1 MNLRPSSQLTEL
13 QVKSGLRL
21 VIADGAAAEGMA
33 TLTGGTFLMAM
44 AVSMG
49 ASNVQI
55 GVLAALP
62 TFANISQLLAI
73 WLVQR
78 FNNRRAIAVICSFF
92 ARFPLLVIGVLPLL
106 FTAGTSL
113 TVLIFLLFFHYM
125 CGAVSGA
132 SWNSWMKDLVPQKIL
147 GAYFSQ
153 RTRLTQMVNLILS
166 LVLALVL
173 DYTKKHFPASEMMLY
188 SLMFVAGGVLGM
200 IGVYLLAR
208 TPEPK
213 QLAINE
219 NVLKLISKPLK
230 HANFRKLLVFNSFW
244 QFALNLAT
252 PFFAIYMMKTI
263 GLSVSYIIG
272 LSMLSQLS
280 SIAFVKTWGT
290 YSDRYSNKTIIGVC
304 APIYVACI
312 LAWAFVPASAT
323 HVFTLPMLVT
333 IHLLMG
339 LSTAGINLSISN
351 IALKLAP
358 AEDAIAFIAARNM
371 IVALIP
377 ALAPVAGGFLADF
390 FANRELSVLH
400 LFRLQHWD
408 FFFVIGSAL
417 AFCSLRFLKNVRE
430 EGEVQREVLIVNMV
444 TNMKGWYKK
453 KRA

>member
-1 MNLRPSSQLTEL
+1 
-13 QVKSGLRL
+13 
-21 VIADGAAAEGMA
+21 
-33 TLTGGTFLMAM
+33 
-44 AVSMG
+44 
-49 ASNVQI
+49 
-55 GVLAALP
+55 
-62 TFANISQLLAI
+62 
-73 WLVQR
+73 
-78 FNNRRAIAVICSFF
+78 
-92 ARFPLLVIGVLPLL
+92 
-106 FTAGTSL
+106 
-113 TVLIFLLFFHYM
+113 
-125 CGAVSGA
+125 
-132 SWNSWMKDLVPQKIL
+132 
-147 GAYFSQ
+147 
-153 RTRLTQMVNLILS
+153 
-166 LVLALVL
+166 
-173 DYTKKHFPASEMMLY
+173 
-188 SLMFVAGGVLGM
+188 
-200 IGVYLLAR
+200 
-208 TPEPK
+208 
-213 QLAINE
+213 
-219 NVLKLISKPLK
+219 
-230 HANFRKLLVFNSFW
+230 
-244 QFALNLAT
+244 
-252 PFFAIYMMKTI
+252 
-263 GLSVSYIIG
+263 
-272 LSMLSQLS
+272 MLSQLS
-280 SIAFVKTWGT
+280 SNAFVKTWGT